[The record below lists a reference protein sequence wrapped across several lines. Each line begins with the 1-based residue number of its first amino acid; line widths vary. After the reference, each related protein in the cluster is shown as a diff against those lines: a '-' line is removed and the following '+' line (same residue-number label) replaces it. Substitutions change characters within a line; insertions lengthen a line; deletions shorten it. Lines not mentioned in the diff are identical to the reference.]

1 MSALN
6 ERHQALMAKS
16 LKYKEEFLDNYVS
29 KMKGNVN
36 EEVIDAFVK
45 LADSLENNITKTAKL
60 ELMKE
65 KNEIDRENGSG
76 MAEVFRQI
84 QEERMARLR
93 RTPSDKEE
101 EEVTYTPRGMEL
113 EEGELVTGNDGMDY
127 ETFVATRKEE

>member
-1 MSALN
+1 
-6 ERHQALMAKS
+6 MAKT
-16 LKYKEEFLDNYVS
+16 LKYKEEFLDNYVD

-36 EEVIDAFVK
+36 EDVIDAFVK

-65 KNEIDRENGSG
+65 KNDIDRVNGSG

-93 RTPSDKEE
+93 RNPTNKTEE
-101 EEVTYTPRGMEL
+101 EEVAYTPRGMEL

-127 ETFVATRKEE
+127 ETFVATRNEE